1 MNKSETLF
9 EQIILSDFSA
19 FFISDYTT
27 SDNTT
32 HNMAKAM
39 SAEQLEGLLSTVL
52 SKAIPEIM
60 TKMLEKF
67 EMCFDRLLSRF
78 DDKLDKYYGDL
89 HDTNVRLD
97 RLEQSLDDIKKSCAD
112 TCVKDLAA
120 TSHQYGSTQVEQ
132 KTDTALQVL
141 MAMETEKAERAK
153 RKRNVIISGLKEV
166 DGVPDDEVF
175 ATFCEENLTVKPKPI
190 SCRRIGRTT
199 ATGDKPRKLKV
210 TLSSDTAAEDL
221 ISASTILHATSS
233 TQRHVYF
240 NHDLTPMEAQ
250 AAFETRQSRK
260 TGAKLVVGSSE
271 PA

>member
-1 MNKSETLF
+1 MT
-9 EQIILSDFSA
+9 
-19 FFISDYTT
+19 
-27 SDNTT
+27 
-32 HNMAKAM
+32 KAM
-39 SAEQLEGLLSTVL
+39 TAEQLEGLLSTVL

-67 EMCFDRLLSRF
+67 EICFDRLLSRF

-97 RLEQSLDDIKKSCAD
+97 RLEQSLNDIKKSCAD
-112 TCVKDLAA
+112 IHIKDFTV
-120 TSHQYGSTQVEQ
+120 TSHQSGSTQAEQ

-153 RKRNVIISGLKEV
+153 RQRNVIISGLKEA
-166 DGVPDDEVF
+166 DGIPDDEVL
-175 ATFCEENLTVKPKPI
+175 ATFCEDYLTLKPKLI
-190 SCRRIGRTT
+190 SCRRIGRST
-199 ATGDKPRKLKV
+199 ATGDTPRKLKV

-221 ISASTILHATSS
+221 ISASTILHATGS

-240 NHDLTPMEAQ
+240 NRDLTPMEAQ
-250 AAFETRQSRK
+250 AAFETRRSRK
-260 TGAKLVVGSSE
+260 TGAKHVAGSSE

>member
-1 MNKSETLF
+1 
-9 EQIILSDFSA
+9 
-19 FFISDYTT
+19 
-27 SDNTT
+27 
-32 HNMAKAM
+32 M
-39 SAEQLEGLLSTVL
+39 SAKQLEGLLSTVL

-78 DDKLDKYYGDL
+78 DDKLDKHYGDL

-112 TCVKDLAA
+112 THVKDFAA
-120 TSHQYGSTQVEQ
+120 TSHQSGSTQVEQ

-153 RKRNVIISGLKEV
+153 RQRNVIISGLKEV

-250 AAFETRQSRK
+250 AAFETRRSRK